1 MEVHPKL
8 TRLIKIGNVKFIKI
22 ILKASRK
29 WIKRGGIFNFLEL
42 CYFVF
47 H

>member
-8 TRLIKIGNVKFIKI
+8 SRLIKIENVKFIKI
-22 ILKASRK
+22 ISQASRK

-42 CYFVF
+42 CYFVL